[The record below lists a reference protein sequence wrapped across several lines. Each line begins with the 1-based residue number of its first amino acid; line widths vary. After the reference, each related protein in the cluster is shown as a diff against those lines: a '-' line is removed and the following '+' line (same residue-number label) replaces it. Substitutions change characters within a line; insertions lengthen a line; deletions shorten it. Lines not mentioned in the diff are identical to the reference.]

1 MFSLQCFCG
10 AAGFL
15 HLSRKEFRMKTLLC
29 FNIIEEEKKKALR
42 LLSLRLGLDCREVP
56 ASLQGCTIADLLTG
70 GAPQTPLFSK
80 PFAEEMLVMSGLS
93 GSELNMLLDGLRQN
107 RQRVRLKAMVTETN
121 RSWTA
126 LRLCLE
132 LLEEER
138 AFLKLRQNTQH

>member
-1 MFSLQCFCG
+1 
-10 AAGFL
+10 
-15 HLSRKEFRMKTLLC
+15 MKTLLC

-93 GSELNMLLDGLRQN
+93 GSELNMLLDGLRQKPQA
-107 RQRVRLKAMVTETN
+107 RPALCRAIRPCRARKAAKGGE
-121 RSWTA
+121 
-126 LRLCLE
+126 
-132 LLEEER
+132 
-138 AFLKLRQNTQH
+138 